1 MTGLLI
7 AVFGGWLGAYRFYK
21 KQIGMGVLYLLTFG
35 LFGVGWIIDIVTAYK
50 EMKRPS
56 YSGTP
61 ALMTVQIK
69 GAFAECNKDA
79 SRKRVEIIQRMNVG
93 DRVLLETAF
102 YEGTPFY
109 LAVDANTGLDIGALP
124 SELNKYL
131 KLNNVDPGRMS
142 AILTKRDLDNP
153 EIQLT
158 IN

>member
-21 KQIGMGVLYLLTFG
+21 KQTGMGVLYLLTFG

-56 YSGTP
+56 YSGSP
-61 ALMTVQIK
+61 ALMTVRIK
-69 GAFAECNKDA
+69 GAFAECKKDA
-79 SRKRVEIIQRMNVG
+79 SRQRVEIIQNMNLG
-93 DRVLLETAF
+93 DRVLLEMSF
-102 YEGTPFY
+102 YNGTPFY
-109 LAVDANTGLDIGALP
+109 LVIDANSGLDIGALP
-124 SELNKYL
+124 SDLNKYL
-131 KLNNVDPGRMS
+131 RRNNVEPGRMS